1 MQKIQEIYFEIKQEN
16 YGTQV
21 LVYNDSTLDVI
32 LRNNSKEIRTH
43 NSEYTKNVNIK
54 YKITI
59 EKIEDNKI

>member
-21 LVYNDSTLDVI
+21 LVYNDCTLDVI

-43 NSEYTKNVNIK
+43 NS
-54 YKITI
+54 
-59 EKIEDNKI
+59 